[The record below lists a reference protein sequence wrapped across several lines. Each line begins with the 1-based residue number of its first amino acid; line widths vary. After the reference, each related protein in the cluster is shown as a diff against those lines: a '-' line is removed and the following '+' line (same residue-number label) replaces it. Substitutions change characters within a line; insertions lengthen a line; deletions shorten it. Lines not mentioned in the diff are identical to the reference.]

1 MFGFFRTSVC
11 SPEITPGDVASN
23 GKEILRLYRK
33 AVSGGASIVFFPSL
47 ALAGESAGELFF
59 QASLL
64 REAEKETEKIAAA
77 SGECAVV
84 FGAPVRAE
92 NSVFDCFIVAQEGKI
107 RGVIPS
113 PDFDARFFASPAL
126 FPAGNADGNRGEA
139 ALFDAG
145 SLTFS
150 LYTGNGYSGAD
161 IVFVSR
167 KTSAV
172 PGREKALHAFAENFS
187 RENHCCCVVL
197 TGCAGESTAGRV
209 RSGASLI
216 ASDGKILSSIP
227 ILHTES
233 ALSFADA
240 DLESLRFLR
249 RKSGKASAS
258 PMEKV
263 PLSPLPEARDLR
275 YACLSS
281 APYLPETEE
290 ERRFFAEE
298 TLSIQSFALA
308 HRMKVSG
315 AKKMVLGISGG
326 LDSTLALLVLD
337 RVRALAGL
345 PKKSILA
352 VTMPGFGTTS
362 RTKNNALLLAE
373 KLQADVRTI
382 PIVNACRQHFRD
394 IGHEETRHDAV
405 YENAQ
410 ARERTQILMDL
421 ANKEQG
427 LVIGTGDLSE
437 SSMGWC
443 TYNGDQMAMY
453 NVNSAV
459 MKSVIPV
466 LLKREMERLPKAAKI
481 LQDVIDTPVSPE
493 LLPSSGKDAPG
504 HRTEEI
510 LGAYEIHDFFIH
522 AFCRWG
528 CGKEKILFLAKA
540 VLGKKY
546 GAKEIERCYA
556 IFMRRFFT
564 QQFKRSASPEGVN
577 ANQIALSP
585 DEWRVPSDVSGVLW
599 N

>member
-11 SPEITPGDVASN
+11 SPKITPGDVASN

-47 ALAGESAGELFF
+47 ALTGESAGELFL
-59 QASLL
+59 QDPLL
-64 REAEKETEKIAAA
+64 REAEKETTKIAAA
-77 SGECAVV
+77 TKECVLV
-84 FGAPVRAE
+84 FGAPVCME
-92 NSVFDCFIVAQEGKI
+92 NRVFDCFVIAQGGKI
-107 RGVIPS
+107 CGMIPS
-113 PDFDARFFASPAL
+113 PDFDGRFFASPVL
-126 FPAGNADGNRGEA
+126 FHAENASGNMRKDT
-139 ALFDAG
+139 LFDAG
-145 SLTFS
+145 DLTFS

-161 IVFVSR
+161 IVFVS
-167 KTSAV
+167 KKSPAI
-172 PGREKALHAFAENFS
+172 PGKEKELCSLAENVS

-197 TGCAGESTAGRV
+197 SGNAGESTSGRV
-209 RSGASLI
+209 RSGASVI

-240 DLESLRFLR
+240 DLEALRFLR
-249 RKSGKASAS
+249 RKSANA
-258 PMEKV
+258 PV
-263 PLSPLPEARDLR
+263 PALDKIPLAPVPEAKDLR
-275 YACLSS
+275 YASLSP

-290 ERRFFAEE
+290 ERLFFAEE

-337 RVRALAGL
+337 RVRAMAGL

-373 KLQADVRTI
+373 KLEADVRTV
-382 PIVNACRQHFRD
+382 PIVNACRQHFKD
-394 IGHEETRHDAV
+394 IGHEETLRNAV

-466 LLKREMERLPKAAKI
+466 LLKREMERIPKAAKI

-522 AFCRWG
+522 AFCHWG
-528 CGKEKILFLAKA
+528 YGKEKILFLAEA

-577 ANQIALSP
+577 ANRIALSP
-585 DEWRVPSDVSGVLW
+585 DEWRVASDVSGVLW